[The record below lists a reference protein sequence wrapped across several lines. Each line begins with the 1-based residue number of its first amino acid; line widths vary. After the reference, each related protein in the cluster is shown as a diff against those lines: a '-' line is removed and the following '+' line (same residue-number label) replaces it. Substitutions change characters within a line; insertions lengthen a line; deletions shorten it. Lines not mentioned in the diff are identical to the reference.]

1 MGTIATD
8 SRALY
13 PFPELGDFAMKR
25 ALLLLAAGTLLS
37 GACAFAAGGAPRA
50 ATEISAITPAP
61 VR

>member
-1 MGTIATD
+1 MD

-13 PFPELGDFAMKR
+13 PGPELGDFAMKR